1 MAATAVLPS
10 ARRTGTIIR
19 VEDAEAT
26 RLILEALFDIR
37 AKVTDLHEDVFGP
50 EDDDEEE
57 EEEDS

>member
-1 MAATAVLPS
+1 
-10 ARRTGTIIR
+10 

-37 AKVTDLHEDVFGP
+37 AKVTDIHEDVFGP

-57 EEEDS
+57 EEEDA